1 MFRKTLLFL
10 LAGCICFAGGAP
22 LGAIQAK
29 AETEGLIIDQDKLI
43 LKQIDHQSVQK
54 EARTFQLPVLTEE
67 GVMEKGEDPESKI
80 TYLLREELELNQNK
94 VSTFDVEVLVHFNY
108 TDEEFEQA
116 FKEWFG
122 DVLELKKRKHKSYL
136 VENIK
141 YEQIIRLE
149 QVKEVLVIASIHN
162 YQVPDQIA
170 GTGDEILFHLQHP

>member
-94 VSTFDVEVLVHFNY
+94 VSTFDVEVLVHFYY

-122 DVLELKKRKHKSYL
+122 DVLELKKRKHKSHIWL
-136 VENIK
+136 K
-141 YEQIIRLE
+141 
-149 QVKEVLVIASIHN
+149 
-162 YQVPDQIA
+162 
-170 GTGDEILFHLQHP
+170 ILNMSKSSDWNK